1 MRHDAAARARS
12 AVERLQIRAERLES
26 GLSTERRFR
35 LGHARTR
42 RVKGYSCG
50 ETEVAAGVGTQTKHT

>member
-26 GLSTERRFR
+26 GLGTERGFR

-50 ETEVAAGVGTQTKHT
+50 ETEVAAG